1 MRSILILK
9 QAKKAKQKA
18 KSVGKTT
25 DEVAENGVVD
35 DSSGENSSVLSNLLC
50 KIKKAWDGE

>member
-18 KSVGKTT
+18 KSIGKTT
-25 DEVAENGVVD
+25 EEVGENEVVD